1 MELTGRPETSVRNY
15 NYTLRNNSKER
26 SPQQLGGGSLKLRNA
41 STH

>member
-1 MELTGRPETSVRNY
+1 MNEYGVSQYVRNDHQS
-15 NYTLRNNSKER
+15 LRNNSEER